1 MSVIPVNTREALL
14 IIAFHSAITNM
25 SGLPIALQ
33 GIYTVNRY
41 TNSGKQ
47 LLLPILRISTR
58 VSPHRCQV
66 MLPLYGL

>member
-1 MSVIPVNTREALL
+1 MVPLY
-14 IIAFHSAITNM
+14 
-25 SGLPIALQ
+25 GLALQ

-58 VSPHRCQV
+58 VSPHRCQTTSRNMSGFSV
-66 MLPLYGL
+66 CKLW